1 MFPRR
6 SQWGE
11 VQTWVNSQ
19 WKIPT
24 FPGQIS
30 TEINRLTDAIASYQ
44 HTDRVLSE
52 HFQVWHL
59 TVDAKTRSATLTMKD
74 GNSDAAMITQ
84 AVEYTDFPLNDITLW
99 LVRAGQSGE

>member
-30 TEINRLTDAIASYQ
+30 TEINKPFLDALFGPGIAVYDPEADLWIAPDPKYSGPG
-44 HTDRVLSE
+44 
-52 HFQVWHL
+52 F
-59 TVDAKTRSATLTMKD
+59 
-74 GNSDAAMITQ
+74 GFI
-84 AVEYTDFPLNDITLW
+84 AVRPDKSFFTGVVPTGAFN
-99 LVRAGQSGE
+99 